1 MKKLFVI
8 SCVFFILSCQTT
20 DLEDSTDQKFA
31 SNDLC
36 AQKNIDSV
44 VQHVK
49 SLIVEIEHFKL
60 KEEQVSKF
68 VSAYNSIPPKTSFEI
83 DRLDYFISAS
93 EPRLIGVLF
102 SNNNCFIGEQVFPT
116 MLFYMLLNNVV
127 PTIKDINNA
136 KPRTEIVL

>member
-1 MKKLFVI
+1 MKKIFVI

-20 DLEDSTDQKFA
+20 DLEDSTGQKFA
-31 SNDLC
+31 SNDPC
-36 AQKNIDSV
+36 AQKSIDSV
-44 VQHVK
+44 VRHVK
-49 SLIVEIEHFKL
+49 SLLVEIEHFKL

-68 VSAYNSIPPKTSFEI
+68 VSAYNSIPPETSFEI

-116 MLFYMLLNNVV
+116 MLFYLLLNGAV
-127 PTIKDINNA
+127 PIIEDINNA